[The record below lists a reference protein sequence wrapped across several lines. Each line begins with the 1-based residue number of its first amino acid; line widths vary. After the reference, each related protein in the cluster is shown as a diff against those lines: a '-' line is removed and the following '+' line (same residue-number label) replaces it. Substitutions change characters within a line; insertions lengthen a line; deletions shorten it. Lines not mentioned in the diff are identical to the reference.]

1 MPDVKLCNV
10 EWRNG
15 EPVCKVHGQK
25 LLDRPT
31 YEERFGRLDQPS
43 VGEVLVCP
51 VSRQMMSSATAAHN
65 AIRESG
71 IKLPD

>member
-1 MPDVKLCNV
+1 MPDLELCNV
-10 EWRNG
+10 VWRNG

-25 LLDRPT
+25 LLDRST

-51 VSRQMMSSATAAHN
+51 VSKQMMSFTTAAHD

-71 IKLPD
+71 TRLPD